1 MSTSPLAS
9 GNLQRQVQATIDE
22 LVAAGD
28 EIGLQVAVVHEGRV
42 VVDAVAG
49 VADQR
54 TGEPVTPGTLF
65 FAASTGKGVASS
77 VVHVLAER
85 GDLAYDQRVA
95 DVWPEFGAH
104 GKDVV
109 TIADVLV
116 HAAGV
121 PGLWPEI
128 APADL
133 GDAERVC
140 AFIAGQQPWWP
151 PGTMTG
157 YHALTWGFIVGEL
170 VRRATGRALAEV
182 LRTEIAGPLG
192 IADELHFGVPA
203 QLLERVARAGPD
215 GAAPP
220 QPAPGSP
227 LDRAVPPGVQPTAAF
242 VNRRDVL
249 AAHIPSQGTMSARAA
264 ARLYA
269 ALLGHIGGVDLVSPH
284 RLQTMAAPAFS
295 GTDQVMGF
303 PTQWALGYSPA
314 RLGSAPARPGSVFGM
329 VGSNGSAAY
338 ADIDAGVAIAV
349 MRNHILGGFSAVSAI
364 DDLVTGC

>member
-1 MSTSPLAS
+1 VP
-9 GNLQRQVQATIDE
+9 GKLQRQVQAAIDE

-28 EIGLQVAVVHEGRV
+28 EIGLQVAVLHQGRT

-65 FAASTGKGVASS
+65 FAASTGKGITSS
-77 VVHVLAER
+77 VAHVLAER
-85 GDLAYDQRVA
+85 GELAYDQRVA
-95 DVWPEFGAH
+95 EVWPEFGAH

-109 TIADVLV
+109 TLADVLV

-128 APADL
+128 TSGDLADWARIC
-133 GDAERVC
+133 G
-140 AFIAGQQPWWP
+140 FIAEQRPWWK

-157 YHALTWGFIVGEL
+157 YHVLTFGFVVGEL
-170 VRRATGRALAEV
+170 VRRATGRTLPEV
-182 LRTEIAGPLG
+182 LRTQIAGPLG
-192 IADELHFGVPA
+192 VADELHFGVPGN
-203 QLLERVARAGPD
+203 LLARVARAGPD

-220 QPAPGSP
+220 PPDPGSP
-227 LDRAVPPGVQPTAAF
+227 LDRALPHGVQPTAAF

-249 AAHIPSQGTMSARAA
+249 TADIPSQGTMSARAA

-269 ALLGHIGGVDLVSPH
+269 ALLGDVDGVNLVSPE
-284 RLQTMAAPAFS
+284 RLQVMAAPAFS

-303 PTQWALGYSPA
+303 PTELALGYSMA
-314 RLGSAPARPGSVFGM
+314 RLGSAQPRPGSTFGM
-329 VGSNGSAAY
+329 VGSNGTAAY
-338 ADIDAGVAIAV
+338 GDIDSGLAIAV
-349 MRNHILGGFSAVSAI
+349 MRNHILGGFSTATVI
-364 DDLVTGC
+364 DDLVTDHYR